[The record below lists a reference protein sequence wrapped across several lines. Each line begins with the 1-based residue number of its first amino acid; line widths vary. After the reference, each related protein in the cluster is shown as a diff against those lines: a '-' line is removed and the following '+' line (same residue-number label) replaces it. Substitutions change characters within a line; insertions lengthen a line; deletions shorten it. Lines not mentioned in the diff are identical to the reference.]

1 MANLCEKSGC
11 QVVER
16 SVARNQHFWTVCLF
30 QDLQALL
37 VRRTMCTQGRW
48 AGAFQSEQGG
58 GLNVGRRQGV
68 SVLCHHQQ
76 IAL

>member
-1 MANLCEKSGC
+1 MLS
-11 QVVER
+11 VV
-16 SVARNQHFWTVCLF
+16 AHDQQFWMVCLS

-58 GLNVGRRQGV
+58 GLNAGHCQGV
-68 SVLCHHQQ
+68 SVLRHHQQ